1 MSKFL
6 QLFLLSLLISISSNS
21 LANDDKNYGEK
32 VGEKALNGLTNMTT
46 SFLEI
51 PKNIINAT
59 NDSNIVYGTVGGT
72 AKGIINMLGRSLIG
86 LIDFVTAPLPT
97 KPIVSP
103 VLIWDDFDADTTYG
117 ESFRLDED

>member
-6 QLFLLSLLISISSNS
+6 QLFLLSLLITMSSNS
-21 LANDDKNYGEK
+21 FANDDKSYGKK
-32 VGEKALNGLTNMTT
+32 VGEKALRGFTNMTT

-59 NDSNIVYGTVGGT
+59 NDSNIVYGAVGGT

-86 LIDFVTAPLPT
+86 LIDFATAPLPI
-97 KPIVSP
+97 KPVASP
-103 VLIWDDFDADTTYG
+103 VLIWDDFDADTSYG
-117 ESFRLDED
+117 ELFRLEED